1 MTSTPANDTDVFTD
15 KGFWTPQTYMLRAI
29 REWVAKSTTGRA
41 STALSIDDNPTLDQ
55 ILLERWPSLKISRA
69 VYPDM
74 DCQRLSKVA
83 DDTYDVVYSHQ
94 VIEHVP
100 KPWLAG
106 KELVRVLKPG
116 GLGLHTTCA
125 YNPRHGPPAFNDYY
139 RFLPD
144 GLVELF
150 DGVEVL
156 VKAGWGNRDAILYNL
171 SINDGHGVLGGR
183 RFHPAIGQKNDED
196 HPWVTWII
204 FRKL

>member
-1 MTSTPANDTDVFTD
+1 MTSTPAPLTDVFTD

-29 REWVAKSTTGRA
+29 REWFGSTAMGSA
-41 STALSIDDNPTLDQ
+41 SSALSIDDNPTLDQ
-55 ILLERWPSLKISRA
+55 ILVERWPLLKISQA
-69 VYPDM
+69 VYPEM
-74 DCQRLSKVA
+74 DCQRLTRVA
-83 DDTYDVVYSHQ
+83 DNTYDVVYSHQ

-171 SINDGHGVLGGR
+171 AINDGHGVLGGR
-183 RFHPAIGQKNDED
+183 RFHPTLGQMNDEN

-204 FRKL
+204 FRKH